1 MTENRKGRYP
11 LENLSEQLRRVR
23 GRLIK
28 NGLYPSACITM
39 EKGILRIDSV
49 RRIIACC
56 DVYIRVSSA
65 DMTIEVYG
73 TGLEISSAEPDS
85 ITVEGNISS
94 LEFT

>member
-1 MTENRKGRYP
+1 
-11 LENLSEQLRRVR
+11 
-23 GRLIK
+23 
-28 NGLYPSACITM
+28 M

-49 RRIIACC
+49 RRIVACC

-65 DMTIEVYG
+65 DMTIEIYG

-85 ITVEGNISS
+85 ITVEGDISS